1 MRRQFL
7 TSSDPDTIKK
17 FIEEND
23 FEKFR
28 TKQILEWL
36 FKKRTAD
43 PQKMANIPKKIRDAL
58 SENFICGSSSIEK
71 ISEAPDSTKKLL
83 IKLGDGKLIEAVII
97 PSPDRITFCLSTQV
111 GCPVQCRF
119 CASGKLGLER
129 NLKTGEILE
138 EYLLCCETAGQAPDN
153 IVFMGIGE
161 GLLNLEN
168 LSPALL
174 ALVDPDRFALA
185 PRRITVSTSGW
196 TKGILELAKLGK
208 QFNLA
213 LSLHS
218 ADEKTRAKLIPD
230 KFRRPIEEILSACD
244 TYREKAGRMV
254 TFEYTLLKGINDS
267 SDDAVALSKLARA
280 HHAKVNLIP
289 YNDTGILKFSRPSSD
304 TIKRFESVLARNNI
318 QFTRRAEKGFASS
331 AACGQLR
338 INHTIKHKE

>member
-1 MRRQFL
+1 MRKQFL
-7 TSSDPDTIKK
+7 SSSDFETLKN
-17 FIEEND
+17 FIAENE
-23 FEKFR
+23 FESFR
-28 TKQILEWL
+28 TKQLADWL

-58 SENFICGSSSIEK
+58 SENFICASSSTEK
-71 ISEAPDSTKKLL
+71 VFEAPDGTKKLL

-97 PSPDRITFCLSTQV
+97 PSAERITFCLSAQV
-111 GCPVQCRF
+111 GCPVQCHF

-138 EYLLCCETAGQAPDN
+138 EYLLCCETAGRAPDN

-161 GLLNLEN
+161 GLLNFEN

-174 ALVDPDRFALA
+174 ALVDPERFALS

-218 ADEKTRAKLIPD
+218 ADEKVRAKLIPD

-244 TYREKAGRMV
+244 TYLEEAGRMV

-289 YNDTGILKFSRPSSD
+289 YNDTGIQKFSRPSLE
-304 TIKRFESVLARNNI
+304 TIKRFESVLARNGI
-318 QFTRRAEKGFASS
+318 QFTRRAEKGSAES
-331 AACGQLR
+331 AACGQLKAH
-338 INHTIKHKE
+338 HTSKTE